1 MSVATIA
8 EAPRANIF
16 DGEMNQDL
24 LTGLVAEAL
33 AKAQIAAVS
42 LRNTVVP
49 AWPPARR
56 TFPEHVARRLE
67 RRKIFDETFVEDLN
81 TFIEM
86 LAARIRSETYVGWEA
101 DENHVRGGYE
111 VVYADE
117 ETWALNRCAEDLG
130 RTRDAVS
137 AVLCAA
143 RALRLADE
151 FLEA

>member
-1 MSVATIA
+1 MSIATIA

-16 DGEMNQDL
+16 DGEINQDL

-42 LRNTVVP
+42 LRDTVVP

-67 RRKIFDETFVEDLN
+67 RRKVFDETFVEDLN
-81 TFIEM
+81 TFIET

-111 VVYADE
+111 VCYADDA
-117 ETWALNRCAEDLG
+117 THALIRCAKEL
-130 RTRDAVS
+130 RSVQEAIT
-137 AVLCAA
+137 AVLFGL
-143 RALRLADE
+143 RAMRIANEL
-151 FLEA
+151 LEY